1 MKFSV
6 RLWSNPS
13 PAKFDRLQRKTV
25 MSPHSRLHTPDRP
38 RSATRC
44 IYSQEKKVN
53 CFFNNEIKATLLKVF
68 TKTLRYWDNV
78 RIVWHKNVYIVQGK
92 VLCKI
97 DIKSLRYT
105 LKVLQSF
112 NDPLNACLFTS
123 DGILPLDIT
132 FSLDTLTEIS
142 HYLKYF

>member
-1 MKFSV
+1 MV
-6 RLWSNPS
+6 
-13 PAKFDRLQRKTV
+13 
-25 MSPHSRLHTPDRP
+25 H
-38 RSATRC
+38 
-44 IYSQEKKVN
+44 
-53 CFFNNEIKATLLKVF
+53 
-68 TKTLRYWDNV
+68 
-78 RIVWHKNVYIVQGK
+78 GK

-97 DIKSLRYT
+97 GIKSLRYT